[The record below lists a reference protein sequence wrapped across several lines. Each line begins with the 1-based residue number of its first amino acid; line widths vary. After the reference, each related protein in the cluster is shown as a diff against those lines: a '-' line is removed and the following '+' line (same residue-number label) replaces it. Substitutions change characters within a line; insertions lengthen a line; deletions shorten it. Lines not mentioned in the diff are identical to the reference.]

1 MDVFAAVQIVPF
13 DSAVLKL
20 AGHRETQ
27 MRIDADHSNMCR
39 FDLETQCDQD
49 NYKKVQRRMQMM
61 CADALVGSLQHPH
74 AGKSESVKRGYGGLE
89 VPPGYVI

>member
-1 MDVFAAVQIVPF
+1 MDAFIAQQIVPF

-20 AGHRETQ
+20 AGNRETQ

-39 FDLETQCDQD
+39 FDLESQRDQD
-49 NYKKVQRRMQMM
+49 NYRKVQRRLQMM

-74 AGKSESVKRGYGGLE
+74 PGKSGSVE
-89 VPPGYVI
+89 